1 MNDDVDFYPKTK
13 ISKKQCKNYLRWKNQ
28 ECHIKNDDK
37 IDQETEFD
45 DFVFS
50 VPNLGGIS
58 LETVTYFFT
67 YGGSNFT
74 DLDNFFFGAQLN
86 MVRLREKQNFS
97 KQCPATMCNFE
108 YNEIRG
114 EMFDPSSQLL
124 GAWEFWDVLLK
135 KS

>member
-1 MNDDVDFYPKTK
+1 MTWISTPKPK
-13 ISKKQCKNYLRWKNQ
+13 FRKRNEKNYLRWKNQ

-74 DLDNFFFGAQLN
+74 DFNNFFFGAQLN
-86 MVRLREKQNFS
+86 MVR
-97 KQCPATMCNFE
+97 
-108 YNEIRG
+108 Y
-114 EMFDPSSQLL
+114 
-124 GAWEFWDVLLK
+124 
-135 KS
+135 